1 MNIKMLVLFAGLL
14 FNYTVV
20 AEEVGDNIVAP
31 LIEDDLRQAKA
42 DIRAYERNI
51 KIIDGLLEKIQNA
64 QLQKTPSDSVSE
76 SNWRKGKAI
85 VESFKDG
92 EVSPEKYRQAL
103 GLLSLSLDGAT
114 DVKGGF
120 WFRPAMELYFERDS
134 SIDSSYMKIARTAAN
149 DVITKYLTTVKSNG
163 GAISLILDHRPIPS
177 RLLLDEGS
185 EMDSDEISSHVSEL
199 KLLVGKS
206 YESLYSSIQTGYF
219 EAVLNGK
226 NAAEQALKGIRAQEK
241 ESLRDKR
248 KALSNFILEF
258 KKLEKQ
264 DEARRESTDIRLVYA
279 VYGMIAVLLFLFLG
293 LKVFSD
299 DVAKSLIVNR
309 SLVEVVGMAFMLIT
323 IIILGTGEKL
333 SKEILGTLLGT
344 IAGYVFARG
353 TEDARA
359 GKNNADLNG
368 DRNKIPSENPDV

>member
-1 MNIKMLVLFAGLL
+1 MNFKKALLFASLIFSQVILADEIG
-14 FNYTVV
+14 
-20 AEEVGDNIVAP
+20 ESIVAP

-42 DIRAYERNI
+42 DIRVYERNI
-51 KIIDGLLEKIQNA
+51 KTIDDLLERIQNA
-64 QLQKTPSDSVSE
+64 QLQKTPRTTASE
-76 SNWRKGKAI
+76 TSWKKAKAI
-85 VESFKDG
+85 IESFKG
-92 EVSPEKYRQAL
+92 GGVNQEKYRQAL
-103 GLLSLSLDGAT
+103 VLLNQSLEGAM
-114 DVKGGF
+114 DVKGNF
-120 WFRPAMELYFERDS
+120 WNRSSLDLYFERDS
-134 SIDSSYMKIARTAAN
+134 AIDSSYLKAARTAAN
-149 DVITKYLTTVKSNG
+149 DIMTKYWAAVQSSS
-163 GAISLILDHRPIPS
+163 GAMGLVFHSRSPSGRMLLIEGEDIDENDLNANIIEL
-177 RLLLDEGS
+177 RLLISKDY
-185 EMDSDEISSHVSEL
+185 DSI
-199 KLLVGKS
+199 
-206 YESLYSSIQTGYF
+206 YSSIQDGYF
-219 EAVLNGK
+219 EAIINGK
-226 NAAEQALKGIRAQEK
+226 GAAELALKSIRTQEK

-279 VYGMIAVLLFLFLG
+279 VYGMIGVLLFLFLG

-359 GKNNADLNG
+359 SRKTVISDS
-368 DRNKIPSENPDV
+368 DIQ

>member
-1 MNIKMLVLFAGLL
+1 MDFKKVLLFACLL
-14 FNYTVV
+14 FSQVIL
-20 AEEVGDNIVAP
+20 ADEIGESIVAP
-31 LIEDDLRQAKA
+31 LVEDDLRQAKA
-42 DIRAYERNI
+42 DIRVYERNI
-51 KIIDGLLEKIQNA
+51 KIIDDLLDKIQNA
-64 QLQKTPSDSVSE
+64 QLQKTSRSTASE
-76 SNWRKGKAI
+76 TGWKKGKAI
-85 VESFKDG
+85 IESFKGDNI
-92 EVSPEKYRQAL
+92 SQEKYRQAL
-103 GLLSLSLDGAT
+103 LFLSQSLEGAM
-114 DVKGGF
+114 DVKGIF
-120 WFRPAMELYFERDS
+120 WSRSSLDLYFERDPA
-134 SIDSSYMKIARTAAN
+134 IDSRYLKVARTAAN
-149 DVITKYLTTVKSNG
+149 DVMTDYLATVQSKS
-163 GAISLILDHRPIPS
+163 GAGLVFESRSPS
-177 RLLLDEGS
+177 GRIFLGDGDDIDGNELS
-185 EMDSDEISSHVSEL
+185 ANVVEL
-199 KLLVGKS
+199 KHLISKDYDS
-206 YESLYSSIQTGYF
+206 IYSSIQDGYF
-219 EAVLNGK
+219 EAVINGRS
-226 NAAEQALKGIRAQEK
+226 AAELALKGIRTQEK

-279 VYGMIAVLLFLFLG
+279 VYGMIGVLLFLFLG

-359 GKNNADLNG
+359 SRRTDSSNSDAQ
-368 DRNKIPSENPDV
+368 

>member
-1 MNIKMLVLFAGLL
+1 MDNDEI
-14 FNYTVV
+14 NSHV
-20 AEEVGDNIVAP
+20 AELKALVA
-31 LIEDDLRQAKA
+31 KN
-42 DIRAYERNI
+42 YE
-51 KIIDGLLEKIQNA
+51 
-64 QLQKTPSDSVSE
+64 T
-76 SNWRKGKAI
+76 
-85 VESFKDG
+85 
-92 EVSPEKYRQAL
+92 
-103 GLLSLSLDGAT
+103 
-114 DVKGGF
+114 
-120 WFRPAMELYFERDS
+120 
-134 SIDSSYMKIARTAAN
+134 
-149 DVITKYLTTVKSNG
+149 
-163 GAISLILDHRPIPS
+163 
-177 RLLLDEGS
+177 
-185 EMDSDEISSHVSEL
+185 
-199 KLLVGKS
+199 
-206 YESLYSSIQTGYF
+206 LYSSIQSGYF
-219 EAVLNGK
+219 EAILNGK

-299 DVAKSLIVNR
+299 DVAKSLIINR

-359 GKNNADLNG
+359 SKKNGDLNSS
-368 DRNKIPSENPDV
+368 RNEPAGND